1 MNNKD
6 HLQLARDLII
16 KRDLEWAQAHRD
28 LDLKL
33 IEDILSEGY
42 QQIQDDGSSIG
53 KSELLA
59 SYGSGNRQWN
69 IAESS
74 DHQVQFSGDLAILI
88 GRWRGKGINTGEK
101 FNYSTRFIS
110 IYRFEDGSWK
120 MIHDQSA
127 PID

>member
-16 KRDLEWAQAHRD
+16 KRDLEWTQAHRD

-59 SYGSGNRQWN
+59 SNGSGNRQWDL
-69 IAESS
+69 AESWP
-74 DHQVQFSGDLAILI
+74 A
-88 GRWRGKGINTGEK
+88 GI
-101 FNYSTRFIS
+101 
-110 IYRFEDGSWK
+110 
-120 MIHDQSA
+120 Q
-127 PID
+127 

>member
-1 MNNKD
+1 MTNNPV
-6 HLQLARDLII
+6 LTQQII
-16 KRDLEWAQAHRD
+16 KRDLEWAQAQKD

-33 IEDILSEGY
+33 IDDILSEDY

-53 KSELLA
+53 KSELLS
-59 SYGSGNRQWN
+59 SYGSGNRQWI

-88 GRWRGKGINTGEK
+88 GRWRGKGINTGKE
-101 FNYSTRFIS
+101 FDYSARFIS
-110 IYRFEDGSWK
+110 IYRLENDSWK
-120 MIHDQSA
+120 MIHDQSV